1 MTSAKYVIIEVLKFY
16 YVIINL

>member
-1 MTSAKYVIIEVLKFY
+1 MTSAKDVIIEVLKFY